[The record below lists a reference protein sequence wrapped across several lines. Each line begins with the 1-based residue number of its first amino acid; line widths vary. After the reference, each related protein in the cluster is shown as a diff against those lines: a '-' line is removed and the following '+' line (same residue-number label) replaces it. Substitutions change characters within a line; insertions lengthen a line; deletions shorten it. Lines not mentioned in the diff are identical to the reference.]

1 MEKTIKIICASC
13 GEKTI
18 KRATEIKRQ
27 KKKGKTKF
35 YCSLKCA
42 GKNNCGH
49 LEQYRE
55 QTTEIIKKYANNKLD
70 QYSPFRYHLNMA
82 KRRSKKYNRAFDL
95 DLEFLQQ
102 LWLKQQTKCA
112 VTGLFL
118 DEKYIHTK
126 KQRKDKN
133 PYQASLD
140 RIDNDR
146 GYTKD
151 NVRFVCYMFNIAR
164 NDFDD
169 DKVLQFCKQVA
180 SNVS

>member
-1 MEKTIKIICASC
+1 M
-13 GEKTI
+13 
-18 KRATEIKRQ
+18 
-27 KKKGKTKF
+27 
-35 YCSLKCA
+35 
-42 GKNNCGH
+42 
-49 LEQYRE
+49 
-55 QTTEIIKKYANNKLD
+55 
-70 QYSPFRYHLNMA
+70 
-82 KRRSKKYNRAFDL
+82 
-95 DLEFLQQ
+95 QQ
-102 LWLKQQTKCA
+102 LWLKQQNKCA